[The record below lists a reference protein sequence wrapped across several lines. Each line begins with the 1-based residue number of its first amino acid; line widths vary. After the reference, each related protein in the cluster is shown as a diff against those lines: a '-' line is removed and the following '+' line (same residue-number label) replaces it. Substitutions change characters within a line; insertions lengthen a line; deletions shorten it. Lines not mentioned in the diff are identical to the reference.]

1 MFVAP
6 DKNCDKEFRKVFFE
20 KNQKYGLLT
29 AGEIFNCM
37 LMKKDKY
44 KYTIAASVEAAIVC
58 NDSNM
63 LNIIQSQQT
72 QILHHLALYHLIP
85 QPQRIQQ

>member
-1 MFVAP
+1 M
-6 DKNCDKEFRKVFFE
+6 DNGKC
-20 KNQKYGLLT
+20 GLLT

-44 KYTIAASVEAAIVC
+44 KYTIAASVEAAIVY

-63 LNIIQSQQT
+63 LNII
-72 QILHHLALYHLIP
+72 
-85 QPQRIQQ
+85 